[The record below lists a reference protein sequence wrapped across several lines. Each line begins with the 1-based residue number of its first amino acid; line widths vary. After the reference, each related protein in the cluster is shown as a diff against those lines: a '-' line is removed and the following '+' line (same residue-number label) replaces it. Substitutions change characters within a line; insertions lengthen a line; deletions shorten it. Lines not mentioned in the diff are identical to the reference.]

1 MMIKKKN
8 NIILVKSIKNTPL
21 FKYLSLLLFIA
32 TLFSSCNNVINL
44 NNVHLIISFSAMIAF
59 SNLNNCKIDYFR
71 SFGNNKNFSR
81 RLINIIIIII
91 IIISNILFHNVNGE
105 TTNWDCKTSSNSN
118 PNSGIYRK
126 DENCTI

>member
-1 MMIKKKN
+1 
-8 NIILVKSIKNTPL
+8 
-21 FKYLSLLLFIA
+21 
-32 TLFSSCNNVINL
+32 
-44 NNVHLIISFSAMIAF
+44 MIAF
-59 SNLNNCKIDYFR
+59 STLNDYKIDYFR

-118 PNSGIYRK
+118 PNSPPFFYRK
-126 DENCTI
+126 DENCTISGSDGHVVVTNTLEVIGSNVDMDNLITITAANNQRHFYLNHANAKLILR